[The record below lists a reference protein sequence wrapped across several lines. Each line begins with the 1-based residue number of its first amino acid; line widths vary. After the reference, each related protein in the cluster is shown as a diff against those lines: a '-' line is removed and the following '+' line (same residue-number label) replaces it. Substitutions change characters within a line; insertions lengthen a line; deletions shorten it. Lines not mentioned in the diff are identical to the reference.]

1 MYGDLESLGYPER
14 PESVSNAS
22 LLRNSGYED
31 KIIENLKAGI
41 GGPLL
46 AFDGKFEGMNFYDE
60 GAGGTPFLSC
70 NAILNVLM
78 HFKTKGTVD
87 DVGHDTYQSHV
98 LDWTIAGDN
107 SVCINRWP
115 VPKPLWCRR
124 NDVDE
129 RLREIRIRRCEAILI

>member
-1 MYGDLESLGYPER
+1 MGAKGIGFPTLVKHDCR
-14 PESVSNAS
+14 F
-22 LLRNSGYED
+22 LLYTTCR
-31 KIIENLKAGI
+31 ITKAGI